1 MQHKSLKMS
10 LIWQVT
16 NYKKPYQ
23 VLCSYY
29 TRHENLW
36 QTVRFAFI
44 PFTQQ
49 HFDSPSADTSILI
62 ASYISPPSVRI
73 SWQAEFNADVI
84 LRYLRGYIS
93 FFRCFSRSLFFCLL
107 PSPPPSTLVEMN
119 ELLDKWHCTA
129 GISQHSPHIFN
140 ICICQLLGCAHLR
153 HLI

>member
-1 MQHKSLKMS
+1 MQHKSLNMS

-93 FFRCFSRSLFFCLL
+93 FFRCFSRSLFFVSCPALL
-107 PSPPPSTLVEMN
+107 PRHSSRWMGY
-119 ELLDKWHCTA
+119 WIS
-129 GISQHSPHIFN
+129 GIVRLAFHSIH
-140 ICICQLLGCAHLR
+140 R
-153 HLI
+153 TYLIYVYVSSWDVHTCVT